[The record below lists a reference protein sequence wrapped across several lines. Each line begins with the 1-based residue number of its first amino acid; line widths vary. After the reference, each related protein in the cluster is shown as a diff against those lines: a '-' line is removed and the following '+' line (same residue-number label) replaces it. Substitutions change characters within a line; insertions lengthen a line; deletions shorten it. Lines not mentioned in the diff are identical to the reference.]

1 MQIKCMRPCLLIE
14 IHMSH
19 NCVYRWSIRLLSSL
33 AVALSAMTSAFATP
47 TVSDAYLIQP
57 GDVLQVSVWKE
68 PDLQSELLVRP
79 DGGISF
85 PLAGDVTVSGLS
97 VAAVSDVI
105 AERIKRYIPDPVVT
119 VVTKAIG
126 GNHIYVVGKVN
137 RPGEFPF
144 SRPLDVMQALSLAG
158 GTTPF
163 ASLSS
168 IRILRRDNGKQTA
181 MRFDY
186 GDIENGKA
194 LESNVLLR
202 SGDTVVVP

>member
-1 MQIKCMRPCLLIE
+1 MSNNCAALKWLSLLPTLLISV
-14 IHMSH
+14 IGIFSTAAAT
-19 NCVYRWSIRLLSSL
+19 SSEEGSYK
-33 AVALSAMTSAFATP
+33 V
-47 TVSDAYLIQP
+47 QP

-194 LESNVLLR
+194 LENNILLR